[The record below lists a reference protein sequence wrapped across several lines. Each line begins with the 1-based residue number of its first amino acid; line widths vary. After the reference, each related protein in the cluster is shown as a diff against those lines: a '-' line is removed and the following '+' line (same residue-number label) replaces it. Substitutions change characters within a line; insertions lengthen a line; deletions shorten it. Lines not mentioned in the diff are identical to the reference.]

1 MEKRES
7 YLKIWQDLARDKGM
21 LFLVGPRQAG
31 KTTLAKII
39 AQSFTNQ
46 IYFNWD
52 IPSHRRRL
60 IENLSFFETLER
72 RDASR
77 PLVIFDEIHKYKNW
91 KNYLKGVYDQFQ
103 DHYQFL
109 VSGSGRLDIYQKGG
123 DSLAGRYLLFH
134 LWPFTLAE
142 MGKAQ
147 IDFQEFLANPLEISM
162 DRSLELKEIWEQLS
176 NLSGFPEPFL
186 SGRVNA
192 YRRWSNTYSQ
202 QLIREDIRDMTELKS
217 IKEVETLY
225 LLLPS
230 KVGSPLSLSS
240 LAEDL
245 HVSYNSVQNWL
256 SVFER
261 FFLVF
266 SLSPYTSKIARAIQ
280 KEKKIYLWDTPR
292 LKDPAARFENMVA
305 LELYRAITAWNDLG
319 SGQFTL
325 HFIKNKEKQEVDF
338 LIANEGEPFLLIE
351 AKFSDPEPSKAL
363 KIFQQA
369 LKIPA
374 VQLINEGN
382 GFRIFSNG
390 NQSILVVPAYQWLS
404 RLP

>member
-1 MEKRES
+1 
-7 YLKIWQDLARDKGM
+7 
-21 LFLVGPRQAG
+21 
-31 KTTLAKII
+31 
-39 AQSFTNQ
+39 
-46 IYFNWD
+46 
-52 IPSHRRRL
+52 
-60 IENLSFFETLER
+60 
-72 RDASR
+72 
-77 PLVIFDEIHKYKNW
+77 
-91 KNYLKGVYDQFQ
+91 
-103 DHYQFL
+103 
-109 VSGSGRLDIYQKGG
+109 
-123 DSLAGRYLLFH
+123 
-134 LWPFTLAE
+134 
-142 MGKAQ
+142 
-147 IDFQEFLANPLEISM
+147 
-162 DRSLELKEIWEQLS
+162 
-176 NLSGFPEPFL
+176 
-186 SGRVNA
+186 
-192 YRRWSNTYSQ
+192 
-202 QLIREDIRDMTELKS
+202 MTELKS

>member
-1 MEKRES
+1 
-7 YLKIWQDLARDKGM
+7 
-21 LFLVGPRQAG
+21 
-31 KTTLAKII
+31 
-39 AQSFTNQ
+39 
-46 IYFNWD
+46 
-52 IPSHRRRL
+52 
-60 IENLSFFETLER
+60 
-72 RDASR
+72 
-77 PLVIFDEIHKYKNW
+77 
-91 KNYLKGVYDQFQ
+91 
-103 DHYQFL
+103 
-109 VSGSGRLDIYQKGG
+109 
-123 DSLAGRYLLFH
+123 
-134 LWPFTLAE
+134 